1 MQIVYIEV
9 EIKID
14 DIVRVPLLVDA
25 AWSEGCPGIISV
37 FIENENAFNK
47 DEIDLILKQAEK
59 QEDFIIDKLIE
70 ASIKMP
76 AFSWDLY

>member
-9 EIKID
+9 KIKID

-25 AWSEGCPGIISV
+25 AWSEGVPQIMGV
-37 FIENENAFNK
+37 FVENENAFNK
-47 DEIDLILKQAEK
+47 DEIAIILAQAEK

-70 ASIKMP
+70 ASIKM
-76 AFSWDLY
+76 ADFSWDVY